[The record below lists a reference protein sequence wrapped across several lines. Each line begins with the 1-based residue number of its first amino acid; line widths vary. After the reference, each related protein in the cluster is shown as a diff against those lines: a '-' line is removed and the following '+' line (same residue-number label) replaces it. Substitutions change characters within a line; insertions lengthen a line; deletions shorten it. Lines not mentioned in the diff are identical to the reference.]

1 MDSDIVFIAE
11 ICISAKTDLVVKI
24 GYFSA
29 VLDKG
34 KLNVGLLEF
43 GHFWFFSQVDFR
55 GLKSK
60 G

>member
-34 KLNVGLLEF
+34 KFNVGLLDF
-43 GHFWFFSQVDFR
+43 GHFGFLAS
-55 GLKSK
+55 
-60 G
+60 